1 MQGLAR
7 KIVFVTL
14 YELIAIACITAG
26 LALLAGQP
34 PSHAGVAAVMSSLI
48 AISWNFLYNLVFEA
62 WEKRQATR
70 GRNIR
75 RRVVHAL
82 GYEGVLLL
90 VGIPLYAWWLEVS
103 LASAFVLN
111 IGFVVFFLFY
121 SFLYTWAFDIVF
133 GLPSSAQ
140 GGKSSG
146 LPASE

>member
-1 MQGLAR
+1 
-7 KIVFVTL
+7 
-14 YELIAIACITAG
+14 
-26 LALLAGQP
+26 
-34 PSHAGVAAVMSSLI
+34 MSSLI

-103 LASAFVLN
+103 LANAFVLN

-133 GLPSSAQ
+133 GLPNSAQ
-140 GGKSSG
+140 GGRSSG